1 MRALIRVAGV
11 AIVLSL
17 AACESTPTHLL
28 TYAAA
33 GTEIQ
38 AERLVG
44 QMFGED
50 VWPLPYQGRQ
60 GAINIAEPLARMQAR
75 FPELQR
81 HLERGEIGLAE
92 DGRVAVREVE
102 RVSPAL
108 FQLVRE
114 ENDDRDVF
122 YYGMCIAVGHGDDS
136 LPAWLSFVRQT
147 FGKAWQKRAPAG
159 WWRISSTGE
168 WLKKQ

>member
-1 MRALIRVAGV
+1 MRTLIRVAGIV
-11 AIVLSL
+11 AVLSL
-17 AACESTPTHLL
+17 AACESTPNHLL

-60 GAINIAEPLARMQAR
+60 GAINISEPLERMQAR
-75 FPELQR
+75 FPALQR
-81 HLERGEIGLAE
+81 HFERGEIGLTD
-92 DGRVAVREVE
+92 DGRIAVRDVE
-102 RVSPAL
+102 RVSPEL

-122 YYGMCIAVGHGDDS
+122 YYGMCIAVGHGDNS
-136 LPAWLSFVRQT
+136 LVFWLPYVRST
-147 FGKAWQKRAPAG
+147 FGKAWQNKSPAG
-159 WWRISSTGE
+159 WWRISSKGD

>member
-1 MRALIRVAGV
+1 MRTLIRVAGIV
-11 AIVLSL
+11 AVLSL
-17 AACESTPTHLL
+17 AACESTPNRLL

-75 FPELQR
+75 FPQLQQ
-81 HLERGEIGLAE
+81 HLERGEIGLTD
-92 DGRVAVREVE
+92 DGKLAVREVE
-102 RVSPAL
+102 RVSPEL
-108 FQLVRE
+108 FQLVRD

-136 LPAWLSFVRQT
+136 LSSWLSFVRTT
-147 FGKAWQKRAPAG
+147 FGKAWQAKSPAG
-159 WWRISSTGE
+159 WWRIGSKGE
-168 WLKKQ
+168 WVRK